1 MYKKLKDKN
10 QFKVKRDKQ
19 EKKVKNIAIRNKTKN
34 FLRIDTSSIYNVKIY
49 KKW

>member
-19 EKKVKNIAIRNKTKN
+19 EKKVKNIFLLFRVKMLITMNNIPPKPMNK
-34 FLRIDTSSIYNVKIY
+34 IVI
-49 KKW
+49 